1 MSGRNRPPEWERDD
15 TRPQAVLVGV
25 DRGPGEWPIEDSL
38 AELERLANTAG
49 IDVVATATQRLDKAN
64 PRTFIGS
71 GKAEE
76 IVRIAHDRDASIV
89 IFDEE
94 LTPRQQAN
102 IEGLVPDARIL
113 DRTALILEIFAMHA
127 VSREGKL
134 QVELAQLE
142 YLLPRLRGMWGH
154 LERERLGGGRGARF
168 GAGESQLE
176 TDRRLARRRIA
187 DLKRELKHVEA
198 VRNTQ
203 RKGRVASGV
212 FRVALVGYTN
222 AGKSS
227 LLNALTGADALTYD
241 MLFATLD
248 STTRRLALADGR
260 EITLT
265 DTVGFINKLPHSLV
279 EAFKSTLDEV
289 NEANLLLHVVDASH
303 PQAEAQMGAVDL
315 VLNEIGANDS
325 PRVLVFNKVDRLS
338 AEERDRLMK
347 RYRDSLLMS
356 AVTHEGADELLA
368 RLATEAART
377 SVTMTV
383 LIPYDHGELVR
394 TAHERAHLVSERHTP
409 DGTRLVMSASPA
421 VASRFTQ
428 YEVGARTKG
437 DLGVTDEGIAREVA
451 GSDTPEERDH
461 SS

>member
-1 MSGRNRPPEWERDD
+1 MSGRTRPPEWERDD
-15 TRPQAVLVGV
+15 SRPRAVLVGV
-25 DRGPGEWPIEDSL
+25 DRGAGEWPVEESL
-38 AELERLANTAG
+38 AELERLAYTAG
-49 IDVVATATQRLDKAN
+49 IDTAAMVTQRLDKAN
-64 PRTFIGS
+64 PRTFIGA

-76 IVRIAHDRDASIV
+76 VAQLAGAHGAEIV
-89 IFDEE
+89 IFDDD

-102 IEGLVPDARIL
+102 IETILPDVRVF

-154 LERERLGGGRGARF
+154 LVRERLGGGRGARF

-176 TDRRLARRRIA
+176 TDRRLARKRIA
-187 DLKRELKHVEA
+187 DLKRELRRVSA
-198 VRNTQ
+198 ARATQ
-203 RKGRVASGV
+203 RKSRAGSGV

-227 LLNALTGADALTYD
+227 LLNALTGADALAYD

-265 DTVGFINKLPHSLV
+265 DTVGFINKLPHGLV

-289 NEANLLLHVVDASH
+289 READLLLHVVDASH
-303 PQAEAQMGAVDL
+303 VQAEAQMAAVDV
-315 VLNEIGANDS
+315 VLKEIEAS
-325 PRVLVFNKVDRLS
+325 AAPRVLVMNKVDRLAPDERARVVARHPDGVLLS
-338 AEERDRLMK
+338 A
-347 RYRDSLLMS
+347 
-356 AVTHEGADELLA
+356 ATGEGVEAFLE
-368 RLATEAART
+368 RLAAEAARD

-383 LIPYDHGELVR
+383 LVPYTHGELVR
-394 TAHERAHLVSERHTP
+394 LAHERTHLVSERHTP
-409 DGTRLVMSASPA
+409 EGTALVMRVPSTMVPTFAEYA
-421 VASRFTQ
+421 VDADAHEAGASR
-428 YEVGARTKG
+428 
-437 DLGVTDEGIAREVA
+437 
-451 GSDTPEERDH
+451 
-461 SS
+461 

>member
-1 MSGRNRPPEWERDD
+1 MSGRTRPPEWERDD
-15 TRPQAVLVGV
+15 TRPRAVLVGV
-25 DRGPGEWPIEDSL
+25 DRGAGEWPIEESL
-38 AELERLANTAG
+38 AELERLAHTAG
-49 IDVVATATQRLDKAN
+49 IDVAATATQRLDKAN
-64 PRTFIGS
+64 PRTFIGA

-76 IVRIAHDRDASIV
+76 VAELARTGQAEIV
-89 IFDEE
+89 IFDDD

-102 IEGLVPDARIL
+102 IESLVPGVRIL

-176 TDRRLARRRIA
+176 TDRRLARKRIA
-187 DLKRELKHVEA
+187 DLKRELKHVASARE
-198 VRNTQ
+198 TQ
-203 RKGRVASGV
+203 RKARATSGV

-227 LLNALTGADALTYD
+227 LLNALTGADALSYD

-248 STTRRLALADGR
+248 STTRRLTLADGR

-265 DTVGFINKLPHSLV
+265 DTVGFINKLPHGLV

-289 NEANLLLHVVDASH
+289 TEADLLLHVVDASH
-303 PQAEAQMGAVDL
+303 PQYQAQMSAVDV
-315 VLNEIGANDS
+315 VLKEIGAS
-325 PRVLVFNKVDRLS
+325 QAPRVLVLNKIDRIGTEDRQRLVGRHPDAVLVS
-338 AEERDRLMK
+338 AASGEGTHRL
-347 RYRDSLLMS
+347 L
-356 AVTHEGADELLA
+356 E
-368 RLATEAART
+368 RLASEAARG

-383 LIPYDHGELVR
+383 LVPYTRGELVQL
-394 TAHERAHLVSERHTP
+394 AHERTHLVSERHTP
-409 DGTRLVMSASPA
+409 DGTQLVMSVPSA
-421 VASRFTQ
+421 VVPQFAEYQTDAD
-428 YEVGARTKG
+428 GAG
-437 DLGVTDEGIAREVA
+437 PPDA
-451 GSDTPEERDH
+451 GSSEPQDT
-461 SS
+461 